1 MKTLKKRIQ
10 QTGAGMSFALGLTLL
25 ATACTNELE
34 NTATTS
40 ENEGKKVT
48 LHANLPQ
55 SGAQTRM
62 NFTDEGEEGVKTTWS
77 EGDAIMVYVMESES
91 QSSFQGYT
99 FTLTEGEGTIDG
111 TFEGILPEDEAM
123 GYLIGYPA
131 SKMPEVFTEHS
142 PLSILGNVQDGNGDM
157 RHLSDYNFI
166 FTQVED
172 LKSKVTF
179 ITGLT
184 LLTFDLTLPTTYNA
198 VEDGS
203 PIRLDI
209 KGYFGTGG
217 FGESESIKM
226 LSLGLQNISIQ
237 TDRKLKAYM
246 LTSIEMDS
254 GDEMQ
259 ITLTT
264 DNGTIYS
271 FTKNLAKD
279 IKQGGVRYTATIG
292 EDDWDNISLKTFD
305 NKTTEASGFGTN
317 AQGNPGDGSE
327 ANPYLITNAAELMY
341 FVKQVNGGT
350 KYSGE
355 YIKLTTDIYVTAD
368 EWTPIGTSSS
378 IYFAGNFDGDGH
390 TIYGKLHAAKAEQNH
405 EIYFGFFGYIKG
417 ATIQNL
423 NMNAEVIGGATSDNY
438 YCTGSIAG
446 YDSSSSEV
454 KNCHNYGK
462 VTGGKST
469 AQTSWTG
476 GIAGSCTTIAN
487 CSNHGEVTGGTGKN
501 TSDTGGIVGGCSSS
515 NYTITNCMNTG
526 KITAGLTTGS
536 SYTYTG
542 GIAGSSYNL
551 VGCTNYGE
559 VTSPDTENSFSL
571 GGIIGNL
578 SSNRTMHTCLN
589 VGTIKKTTASSW
601 ANAGG
606 LAGFNSG
613 TIYSCNTHA
622 GTVLEAD
629 GAPTPGNPAIGIN
642 YGSTPTCE
650 DKTHKPR

>member
-10 QTGAGMSFALGLTLL
+10 QTGAGMSLALGLTLLL

-34 NTATTS
+34 NATTTS
-40 ENEGKKVT
+40 GNEGKKVT

-142 PLSILGNVQDGNGDM
+142 PLSMLGNVQDGNGDM

-198 VEDGS
+198 EEDGS

-246 LTSIEMDS
+246 LTTIEMDS

-292 EDDWDNISLKTFD
+292 EDDWDDISLKTFD
-305 NKTTEASGFGTN
+305 NETAEASGFGTD
-317 AQGNPGDGSE
+317 AQGSAGDGSE
-327 ANPYLITNAAELMY
+327 TKPFLITNAAELKY

-350 KYSGE
+350 NYSGK

-368 EWTPIGTSSS
+368 EWIPIGVNGQ
-378 IYFAGNFDGDGH
+378 YFAGHFDGAGH
-390 TIYGKLHAAKAEQNH
+390 TIYGKLHARANERN
-405 EIYFGFFGYIKG
+405 FGFFGYVAI

-423 NMNAEVIGGATSDNY
+423 NMHAEVKGGTANADTY
-438 YCTGSIAG
+438 YIGSIVG
-446 YDSSSSEV
+446 YGASSEV

-462 VTGGKST
+462 VTGNETTVPGVYYYI
-469 AQTSWTG
+469 G
-476 GIAGSCTTIAN
+476 GIAGCCKTITD
-487 CSNHGEVTGGTGKN
+487 CSNHGEVTGATGV
-501 TSDTGGIVGGCSSS
+501 SSCYTGGIAGAISTTD
-515 NYTITNCMNTG
+515 YTITNCVNTG
-526 KITAGLTTGS
+526 KITAGIS
-536 SYTYTG
+536 IYSYTYTG
-542 GIAGSSYNL
+542 GIAGSGYSLSN
-551 VGCTNYGE
+551 CTNYGE
-559 VTSPDTENSFSL
+559 VTSPDAENGFSL
-571 GGIIGNL
+571 GGITGYLTNY
-578 SSNRTMHTCLN
+578 NTMHACLN
-589 VGTIKKTTASSW
+589 VGTIKKAATDHGVEY
-601 ANAGG
+601 AGG
-606 LAGFNSG
+606 LAGKNDG
-613 TIYSCNTHA
+613 AIYSCNTHA
-622 GTVLEAD
+622 GTVLEVD
-629 GAPTPGNPAIGIN
+629 GATTPGNPAIGN
-642 YGSTPTCE
+642 NANNGSTPTCE
-650 DKTHKPR
+650 DGHTPR